1 MVRQSARVPAVGGA
15 IPVASTIHLRVPHR
29 ACPSRAH
36 EPPTRLM
43 AVVAGFRGHGVRDDC
58 GVGEEG
64 RAAVA
69 SRCGIRYVADRVG
82 RAPTF
87 QIRRPRSADDAL
99 L

>member
-1 MVRQSARVPAVGGA
+1 
-15 IPVASTIHLRVPHR
+15 
-29 ACPSRAH
+29 
-36 EPPTRLM
+36 M
-43 AVVAGFRGHGVRDDC
+43 AVVAGFRGHGVRDDG